1 MKIRYLKN
9 TEINFVR
16 WDNCINNA
24 INNSIFAYSWY
35 LNILCD
41 SWEALVIDDYK
52 YVMPLLRKTKFKK
65 NLFFTSKLGIR
76 LGVFT
81 NQLLTENIVKQ
92 FINSIPYADS
102 VIDIS
107 LNMFNKLSD
116 SKVKNIKTYELDLI
130 QSYKKITEKYSNL
143 FQKELQIARNNK
155 ITIIKGLLPNDL
167 INFSQKQK
175 ARSKPELNQN
185 DVQKLRIIMA
195 HSLRY
200 NLGAAYGA
208 YTANNNLCA
217 VAFFIKSNRKL
228 YLLYTAINN
237 YGLNSNAFQ
246 LLIDKYIEVHSE
258 KDLTLNIENIIS
270 NNDIDFFSGV
280 GAHDYKFQ
288 QYYSNKLSCIYK
300 LLI

>member
-1 MKIRYLKN
+1 
-9 TEINFVR
+9 VR
-16 WDNCINNA
+16 WDICINNA
-24 INNSIFAYSWY
+24 INGCIFAYSWY

-41 SWEALVIDDYK
+41 SWEALVLDDYK

-65 NLFFTSKLGIR
+65 NLYFTSKLGIR

-92 FINSIPYADS
+92 FIDNIPDKDS

-116 SKVKNIKTYELDLI
+116 SHVKNITTYELDLI
-130 QSYKKITEKYSNL
+130 QNYKKIAEKYSNL
-143 FQKELQIARNNK
+143 FQKELQVAKNNK
-155 ITIIKGLLPNDL
+155 ITIVKGLQPNDL

-175 ARSKPELNQN
+175 VKSKPKLNQN
-185 DVQKLRIIMA
+185 NIQKLRIIMA

-200 NLGAAYGA
+200 SLGEAYGA
-208 YTANNNLCA
+208 YAASNNLCA

-237 YGLNSNAFQ
+237 YGINLNASQ

-258 KDLTLNIENIIS
+258 NDLTLNIENIIS
-270 NNDIDFFSGV
+270 KNDFNFFSGV
-280 GAHDYKFQ
+280 GAHEYKFQ
-288 QYYSNKLSCIYK
+288 RYYSNKLFWIYK